1 MLSAGVN
8 VQLKHDAKETNFAD
22 RVDHG
27 FVALYIGD
35 KLISRRDGFQH
46 NVNLRKGGAW
56 DQSAVEALVAE
67 VTKALESPTKSL
79 ESSAASA

>member
-1 MLSAGVN
+1 VH
-8 VQLKHDAKETNFAD
+8 VQLKHDAKETSFAD

-27 FVALYIGD
+27 FVALYAGD

-46 NVNLRKGGAW
+46 NALLRSGGAW
-56 DQSAVEALVAE
+56 DAAAVEALVAE
-67 VTKALESPTKSL
+67 VTKSLESPTKSL

>member
-1 MLSAGVN
+1 MN
-8 VQLKHDAKETNFAD
+8 VQLKHDAKETDFAD

-56 DQSAVEALVAE
+56 DSSAVEALVAE
-67 VTKALESPTKSL
+67 VTKALESPSKSL
-79 ESSAASA
+79 ETSAASA